1 MHLLTRALASLLI
14 PTSLGRYVQNRAREL
29 AIALFGKD
37 ARSGGPMP
45 YLAGAP
51 PPMSSA
57 TSRPHLDRASHST
70 CAPRTDT
77 AWMQARRA
85 IGPLPEA
92 GSQVHHQHLR
102 RRCADRA
109 RECAPRRLS
118 RVHIHRL
125 PSAPTKVQTRAGHA
139 ARVCPR
145 RSFSVQRVVDGTG
158 PRVRIAPRR
167 APDCRAPRSR
177 APYIY
182 ILLPAQVHRGAQAS
196 GAHEALHAVF
206 DRAADLR
213 ERGLLPRHTG
223 ESPPSPPPS
232 PIRPNPS

>member
-1 MHLLTRALASLLI
+1 MGSEMCIRDKLHLGHIST
-14 PTSLGRYVQNRAREL
+14 
-29 AIALFGKD
+29 
-37 ARSGGPMP
+37 
-45 YLAGAP
+45 
-51 PPMSSA
+51 
-57 TSRPHLDRASHST
+57 TSRPHLDHISTVPRST
-70 CAPRTDT
+70 CAPRADA

-85 IGPLPEA
+85 VGPLPEA
-92 GSQVHHQHLR
+92 GTQVHHQHLR

-118 RVHIHRL
+118 RVHFHRL

-139 ARVCPR
+139 ARVCSR

-196 GAHEALHAVF
+196 GAHEALHTVF